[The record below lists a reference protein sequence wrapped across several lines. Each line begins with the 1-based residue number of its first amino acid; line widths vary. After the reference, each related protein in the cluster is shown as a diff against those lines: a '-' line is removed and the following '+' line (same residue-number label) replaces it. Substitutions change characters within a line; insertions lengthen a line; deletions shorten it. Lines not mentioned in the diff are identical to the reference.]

1 MQLQQLSIQ
10 GPGSQGLNSEISPYQ
25 QSIEFA
31 LKAENAVIDRIGRLA
46 AREAFADFVWE
57 TDFWELKPEEDYDI
71 VRMETVMYDQ
81 MTPATN
87 EVWRIAK
94 YSDTAYEPL
103 PEVDADGNPIN
114 PEQLNDLL
122 RVGAE
127 YNMAEYNG
135 LLLSRNAEEVPTRKN
150 AHRFVEQAQGSQYGI
165 GQYGR
170 DEYNGGFTT
179 SFDDHTVIGI
189 AGIYVPE
196 QNYNAEYNRPQSE
209 YGVMEYSQER
219 DFTVKNYDYYIVFEI
234 KGPKL
239 SRLGQWRPKNG
250 LTDCQ
255 LVPFMDSIF
264 LFSKNEPPIAFSRG
278 SSALISDHPNYKPPR
293 DGDRGFDEYGNPLG
307 LNIIAPE
314 LNGDVACAAYGRLWV
329 SGVNGN
335 YDVIYYSDLL
345 VPYQWYDGS
354 IDSSENK
361 PEGEDPFNSGGI
373 IDVREYWPTGNDKI
387 QGIAAHNGF
396 LIIFGRHSIL
406 IYSGAQGDPAGATD
420 ASGNFVQGSGIQ
432 LEDAIRD
439 VGLVNQDAM
448 CNIGSDHLFV
458 DPMGVRSLG
467 RVIQEKSVP
476 ISEPSL
482 NVATVIREQIA
493 ENRDTVRLHH
503 FISKSLVA
511 CLFPFDREAYVFQLG
526 QPSATGGLKATFWSG
541 CDWYD
546 GCAVRSDYKT
556 RELLGGMESRGVTMY
571 DGYDQPVA
579 YTLSYESTVLL
590 SGDNLMTTMVPKSVL
605 YSFHHDHS
613 DVQHEDI
620 KLYSR
625 WGFGTEEMPYM
636 AKCYMAQNSR
646 ASSFNT
652 CKVNMS
658 GSGDMLRIGFDV
670 PIHNHPFSMQQ
681 ISINTHSGRRTV

>member
-10 GPGSQGLNSEISPYQ
+10 GPGSQGLNSELSPFQ

-31 LKAENAVIDRIGRLA
+31 LKADNAVIDRVGRLA

-57 TDFWELKPEEDYDI
+57 NNFALKDNEDYDI

-81 MTPATN
+81 QTPATN
-87 EVWRIAK
+87 EVWKISK
-94 YSDTAYEPL
+94 YSDEAYEPL
-103 PEVDADGNPIN
+103 PDRDADGNPIN
-114 PEQLNDLL
+114 PEQLSDLL
-122 RVGAE
+122 KVGAE

-135 LLLSRNAEEVPTRKN
+135 LLLTDNADPRDITRHN
-150 AHRFVEQAQGSQYGI
+150 ALRFVEQAQGSQYAI
-165 GQYGR
+165 GQYGYK

-189 AGIYVPE
+189 AGIYIPE
-196 QNYNAEYNRPQSE
+196 QRYNAEYNRPQSE
-209 YGVMEYSQER
+209 YGVMEYAQER
-219 DFTVKNYDYYIVFEI
+219 DFKVQNYDYYIVFELR
-234 KGPKL
+234 GPKL
-239 SRLGQWRPKNG
+239 YRLGQWTPKNG
-250 LTDCQ
+250 LTKCQ

-264 LFSKNEPPIAFSRG
+264 LFSAGEPPIAFHKG
-278 SSALISDHPNYKPPR
+278 SSALISSHPDYKPPR
-293 DGDRGFDEYGNPLG
+293 DGDRGNDENGVPFG
-307 LNIIAPE
+307 LNVLAPE

-354 IDSSENK
+354 IDSEQGL
-361 PEGEDPFNSGGI
+361 PEGEDPFNTGGI

-396 LIIFGRHSIL
+396 LIVFGRHSIL
-406 IYSGAQGDPAGATD
+406 IYAGAQGDPAGEA
-420 ASGNFVQGSGIQ
+420 GLRLQ
-432 LEDAIRD
+432 DAIRD

-467 RVIQEKSVP
+467 RVVQEKSVP
-476 ISEPSL
+476 LAEPSL

-503 FISKSLVA
+503 FISKSLAV
-511 CLFPFDREAYVFQLG
+511 CLFPFDREAFVFQLG
-526 QPSATGGLKATFWSG
+526 QPSATGGLRTTFWTD

-546 GCAVRSDYKT
+546 GCAVRTDYKT

-571 DGYDQPVA
+571 DGYDQPIR
-579 YTLSYESTVLL
+579 YTMSYESTVLL
-590 SGDNLMTTMVPKSVL
+590 GGDNLMTTMIPKSVL

-613 DVQHEDI
+613 EVPHEDI

-636 AKCYMAQNSR
+636 AKCHMKQNQKQSN
-646 ASSFNT
+646 FNT
-652 CKVNMS
+652 CKVNMA
-658 GSGDMLRIGFDV
+658 GSGEMLRIGFDV